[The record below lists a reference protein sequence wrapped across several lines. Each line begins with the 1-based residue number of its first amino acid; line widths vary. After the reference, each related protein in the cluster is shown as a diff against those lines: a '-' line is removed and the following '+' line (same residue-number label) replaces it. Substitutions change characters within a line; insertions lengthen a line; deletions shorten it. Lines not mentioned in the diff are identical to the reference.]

1 MMGEDRREIE
11 SDVVLPAG
19 MELVVPPR
27 ADRSGERPD
36 GAAHSY
42 PGAPRPA
49 ARSAEPGE
57 GPHDPSAV

>member
-11 SDVVLPAG
+11 SGVVLPAG

-36 GAAHSY
+36 RVARSY
-42 PGAPRPA
+42 PGAPRA
-49 ARSAEPGE
+49 AAPSAEQDDAPR
-57 GPHDPSAV
+57 DASAV